1 MFDKEELKHL
11 EEMEDRLTTK
21 TEEAR
26 RGAVHDIQVIIENTI
41 SKQLELLAEGQ
52 RTIIETLTPRSE
64 TEELKEEIDFL
75 KSVIRMHAKQLAEQ
89 QEEIE
94 QLKKAQ

>member
-1 MFDKEELKHL
+1 MLDS
-11 EEMEDRLTTK
+11 MEAQQVKDIAD
-21 TEEAR
+21 EAR
-26 RGAVHDIQVIIENTI
+26 RGAVHDIQVIIENTV

-52 RTIIETLTPRSE
+52 RTIIETLTPKSE
-64 TEELKEEIDFL
+64 TEELKEEVTFL

-89 QEEIE
+89 QQEIE

>member
-1 MFDKEELKHL
+1 MLDDLELQQVKAIS
-11 EEMEDRLTTK
+11 D
-21 TEEAR
+21 EAR
-26 RGAVHDIQVIIENTI
+26 SGAVHDIQVIIENTI

-52 RTIIETLTPRSE
+52 RTIIETLTPKSE
-64 TEELKEEIDFL
+64 TEELKEEVSFL

-89 QEEIE
+89 QQEIE

>member
-1 MFDKEELKHL
+1 MLDDLELQQVK
-11 EEMEDRLTTK
+11 DISD
-21 TEEAR
+21 EAR

-89 QEEIE
+89 QKEIE

>member
-1 MFDKEELKHL
+1 MLDDLELQQVKVIS
-11 EEMEDRLTTK
+11 D
-21 TEEAR
+21 EAR

-52 RTIIETLTPRSE
+52 RTIIETLTPKSE
-64 TEELKEEIDFL
+64 TEELKEEVSFL

-89 QEEIE
+89 QQEIE

>member
-1 MFDKEELKHL
+1 MLDDLELQQVK
-11 EEMEDRLTTK
+11 DIAD
-21 TEEAR
+21 EAR
-26 RGAVHDIQVIIENTI
+26 RGAVHDIQVIIENTV

-52 RTIIETLTPRSE
+52 RTIIETLTPKSE
-64 TEELKEEIDFL
+64 TEELKEEVNVL

-89 QEEIE
+89 QQEIE

>member
-21 TEEAR
+21 TEETR

-41 SKQLELLAEGQ
+41 SKQL
-52 RTIIETLTPRSE
+52 
-64 TEELKEEIDFL
+64 
-75 KSVIRMHAKQLAEQ
+75 
-89 QEEIE
+89 
-94 QLKKAQ
+94 KKAQ

>member
-1 MFDKEELKHL
+1 MFDDLELQQVK
-11 EEMEDRLTTK
+11 DIAD
-21 TEEAR
+21 EAR
-26 RGAVHDIQVIIENTI
+26 RGAVHDIQVIIENTV

-52 RTIIETLTPRSE
+52 RTIIETLTPKSE
-64 TEELKEEIDFL
+64 TEELKEEVNFL

-89 QEEIE
+89 QQEIE